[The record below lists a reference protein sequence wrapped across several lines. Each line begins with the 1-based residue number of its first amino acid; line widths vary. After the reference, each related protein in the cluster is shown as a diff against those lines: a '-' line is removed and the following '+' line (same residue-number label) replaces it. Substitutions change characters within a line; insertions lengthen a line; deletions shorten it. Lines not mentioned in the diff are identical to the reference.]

1 MKLVI
6 TENRLHDII
15 RKSLSI
21 VFNGFENCDYTW
33 ADFNCGWGICCD
45 PYAIGFTHPSSSEYD
60 QLIFKLV
67 DSKNYDDNGN
77 YPEELKG
84 ELPKECEEQPNL
96 LDPRFDTILF
106 YEEYFEELE
115 NFLGPVDKIKTPLLN
130 VLNEMFGMDAK
141 VFIVL

>member
-45 PYAIGFTHPSSSEYD
+45 PYAVGFTHPNSEDYEEY
-60 QLIFKLV
+60 IFKLV
-67 DSKNYDDNGN
+67 DSENYNDYGD

-96 LDPRFDTILF
+96 LDPRFDTIIF
-106 YEEYFEELE
+106 YEEYSEKLE
-115 NFLGPVDKIKTPLLN
+115 DLLGPSYKWDDSILK
-130 VLNEMFGMDAK
+130 VLNEMFGMNATK
-141 VFIVL
+141 IRI